1 MNEFIEK
8 NRRLLK
14 FYCVAART
22 IGWLLLIIA
31 VVVAVVKPLSG
42 FEVDDQLRFHMIYRL
57 CQQLAVSFV
66 LLGLVLLGLAQFVR
80 YLYEKDYKPGW
91 ILRHGNKVL
100 YLYAA
105 ALIINPVSHY
115 YFQMTV
121 IRNVSAVSFLLF
133 FLSAEL
139 PAVAKGLIFIG
150 IARVL
155 HRIVPII
162 EESKTL
168 V

>member
-1 MNEFIEK
+1 MNAFIEK

-14 FYCVAART
+14 IYCIAART
-22 IGWLLLIIA
+22 IGWVLLITA
-31 VVVAVVKPLSG
+31 VVFAVVKLFSG
-42 FEVDDQLRFHMIYRL
+42 FSVDEQHRSYMLYL
-57 CQQLAVSFV
+57 LYQQLTLSFV

-80 YLYEKDYKPGW
+80 YLSESDYQPGW
-91 ILRHGNKVL
+91 ILRHGDKVL

-105 ALIINPVSHY
+105 ILIISPVSHH

-121 IRNVSAVSFLLF
+121 IRNVSAVSFFLF

-139 PAVAKGLIFIG
+139 PAVAKGLIIIG
-150 IARVL
+150 IARIL
-155 HRIVPII
+155 NRIVPII

>member
-1 MNEFIEK
+1 MIEFIKK
-8 NRRLLK
+8 NRRLLN
-14 FYCVAART
+14 FYYITART

-31 VVVAVVKPLSG
+31 VVVAVVKLLSG
-42 FEVDDQLRFHMIYRL
+42 FEVDEQLRFHMIYRH

-80 YLYEKDYKPGW
+80 YLYENDYQPGW

-105 ALIINPVSHY
+105 ALIISPVLHY

-121 IRNVSAVSFLLF
+121 MRNVSAVSFLLYL
-133 FLSAEL
+133 LSAEL

>member
-1 MNEFIEK
+1 MNEFVEK
-8 NRRLLK
+8 NRALLRS
-14 FYCVAART
+14 YCIITRI

-31 VVVAVVKPLSG
+31 LGIAVVKALSG
-42 FEVDDQLRFHMIYRL
+42 FEADDQLRFHMIYRL

-66 LLGLVLLGLAQFVR
+66 LLGLILLGLAQFVR

-105 ALIINPVSHY
+105 ALIISPVSHY
-115 YFQMTV
+115 YFRMKVIGYAGTVDLFLNVLTV
-121 IRNVSAVSFLLF
+121 I
-133 FLSAEL
+133 L
-139 PAVAKGLIFIG
+139 PTVAKALIFIG
-150 IARVL
+150 MAKVL
-155 HRIVPII
+155 RRMVPMV

>member
-8 NRRLLK
+8 NRRLLH

-22 IGWLLLIIA
+22 IGWSLLIVA
-31 VVVAVVKPLSG
+31 VVVVFVKLFSG
-42 FEVDDQLRFHMIYRL
+42 FPKYASYMWFHL
-57 CQQLAVSFV
+57 CKQVTMSFV
-66 LLGLVLLGLAQFVR
+66 LLGIVLLGLSQFVR
-80 YLYEKDYKPGW
+80 YLYENDYQPGW
-91 ILRHGNKVL
+91 LLRHGNKVL
-100 YLYAA
+100 YLYAV
-105 ALIINPVSHY
+105 ALIISPVLQY
-115 YFQMTV
+115 YFQMTL
-121 IRNVSAVSFLLF
+121 IKNASAVSLLLY
-133 FLSAEL
+133 FLSAVL
-139 PAVAKGLIFIG
+139 PAFAKGLIFIG

>member
-8 NRRLLK
+8 NRRLLH
-14 FYCVAART
+14 FYYIAART

-31 VVVAVVKPLSG
+31 VVVAVVKALSG
-42 FEVDDQLRFHMIYRL
+42 FEADDLLRSLMIYGL
-57 CQQLAVSFV
+57 YQQLAVSFV
-66 LLGLVLLGLAQFVR
+66 LLGLILLGLAQFVR
-80 YLYEKDYKPGW
+80 YLYEKDYQPGW

-105 ALIINPVSHY
+105 VLIISPVSHY

-121 IRNVSAVSFLLF
+121 IPNFSAVSFLLY
-133 FLSAEL
+133 FLSVEL
-139 PAVAKGLIFIG
+139 PAVAMGLVFIG

>member
-8 NRRLLK
+8 NKGLLH

-22 IGWLLLIIA
+22 IGWSLLIVA
-31 VVVAVVKPLSG
+31 VVVVLVKLLSG
-42 FEVDDQLRFHMIYRL
+42 FPKYASYMWFHL
-57 CQQLAVSFV
+57 CQQVTMSFV
-66 LLGLVLLGLAQFVR
+66 LLGIVLLGLSQFVR
-80 YLYEKDYKPGW
+80 YLYENDYQPGW
-91 ILRHGNKVL
+91 LLRHGNKVL
-100 YLYAA
+100 YLYAV
-105 ALIINPVSHY
+105 ALIISPVLQY

-121 IRNVSAVSFLLF
+121 IRNVSAVSFLLY

>member
-1 MNEFIEK
+1 MIEFIKK
-8 NRRLLK
+8 NRRLLN
-14 FYCVAART
+14 FYYIAART

-31 VVVAVVKPLSG
+31 VVVAVVKLLSG
-42 FEVDDQLRFHMIYRL
+42 FEVDEQLRFHIIYRH

-80 YLYEKDYKPGW
+80 YLYENDYQPGW

-105 ALIINPVSHY
+105 ALIISPVSHY

-121 IRNVSAVSFLLF
+121 MRNVSAVSFLLYL
-133 FLSAEL
+133 LSAEL
-139 PAVAKGLIFIG
+139 PAVAKGLIFVG